1 MRAWTIRQGTKAP
14 QAAGTIHTD
23 FEKGFQSADIYS
35 FKSLKQNDMDEK
47 VKDKPPDAFAVEL
60 LSVCLIVVVLVLVL
74 ILSAPCHANAFC
86 ACG

>member
-47 VKDKPPDAFAVEL
+47 VSSK
-60 LSVCLIVVVLVLVL
+60 
-74 ILSAPCHANAFC
+74 
-86 ACG
+86 